1 MTEKRIYLSESGMA
15 KLRHTFGVSQ
25 VTVWKALTYKTESAL
40 AEKIRYVALT
50 QLGGTASK
58 DIQKSVE
65 CETTHEEVARTM
77 TQTFGPR
84 VKLVYFKEGNV
95 ARMYVDG
102 KETEKAYCKDIASF
116 IAFQKHVEL
125 KAMTL

>member
-15 KLRHTFGVSQ
+15 KLRRTFKVSQ

-50 QLGGTASK
+50 QLGGTPSRWFP
-58 DIQKSVE
+58 E

-77 TQTFGPR
+77 TQTWGDR
-84 VKLVYFKEGNV
+84 VKLVAHKDTGDV
-95 ARMYVDG
+95 ILYVDG
-102 KETEKAYCKDIASF
+102 KKEKEFKDISYHDFLSLQQEA
-116 IAFQKHVEL
+116 EL
-125 KAMTL
+125 KALTM

>member
-1 MTEKRIYLSESGMA
+1 MNDKRIYLSENGMA
-15 KLRHTFGVSQ
+15 KLRQTFKVSH

-58 DIQKSVE
+58 ELEASVE
-65 CETTHEEVARTM
+65 CETSHEEVEKTM

-84 VKLVYFKEGNV
+84 VKLVFFKEGNV
-95 ARMYVDG
+95 VRMYVDG
-102 KETEKAYCKDIASF
+102 KEEKKAFCKDIPSF
-116 IAFQKHVEL
+116 MAFQQEVEL
-125 KAMTL
+125 KALTL